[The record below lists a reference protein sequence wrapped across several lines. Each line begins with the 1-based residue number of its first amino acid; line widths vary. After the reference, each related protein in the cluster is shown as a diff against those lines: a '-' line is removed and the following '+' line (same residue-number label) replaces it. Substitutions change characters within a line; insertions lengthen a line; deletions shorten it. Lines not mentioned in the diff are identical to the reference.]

1 MRQITFWSRAG
12 TLIHWQVVHPA
23 KLFPSE
29 GYALKSLRHKLAQ
42 LLVGP
47 GPNIITAKF

>member
-12 TLIHWQVVHPA
+12 TLILQVVHPA